1 MKFQKMIFIVF
12 LINTST
18 TSGLDKLLNLNY
30 RQQLSLFFKNIQKLT
45 KELTYE
51 NTKKFIFLS
60 IALNLISKGSILIS
74 VF

>member
-51 NTKKFIFLS
+51 NIKKSIFLS
-60 IALNLISKGSILIS
+60 VALNLISKGSILIS

>member
-51 NTKKFIFLS
+51 NIKKSIFLS

>member
-51 NTKKFIFLS
+51 NIKKLIFLI